1 MQKVLTAFGLM
12 PRLGMLLVSFF
23 VWQVRERCS
32 AGDEDVVKALLTSM
46 GHSASISA
54 LSPVL
59 TALRFWE
66 K

>member
-1 MQKVLTAFGLM
+1 M